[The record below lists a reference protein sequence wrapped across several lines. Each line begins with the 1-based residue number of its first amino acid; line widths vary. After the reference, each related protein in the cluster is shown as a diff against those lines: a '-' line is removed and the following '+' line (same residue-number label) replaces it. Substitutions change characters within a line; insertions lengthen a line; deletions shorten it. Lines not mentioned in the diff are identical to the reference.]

1 MNTYINQLI
10 NYALSHQMIEKDEID
25 YSVNLL
31 LDLFQLNDFTRV
43 EVQDN
48 NIYDILDHMLDYAV
62 ENKIIENNITAKDI
76 FDTKIMNCIMPRP
89 HTVVQKFNHLYQNK
103 PIEAT
108 NYFYQLSINSN
119 YIRKSRTDKNIKF
132 NHYYKYGDIQI
143 TINLSKPEKDPKEI
157 AKAKLSKTTDYPKCQ
172 LCKENVGFAGDYN
185 HAPRQTHRIIPI
197 SLNHQQYYLQYSP
210 YVYYN
215 EHCIVFNEKHI
226 PMRIDHQTFVNLLN
240 FIDLFPHYM
249 LGSNADLPIVG
260 GSILT
265 HDHYQGGRHHFPIE
279 DAKVIQEYM
288 IDDVQ
293 VQMLYWPLS
302 TLRLICDDKDKI
314 IALSD
319 KILQQWINYTD
330 ENNDISAYTNE
341 RHNTITP
348 IARMKDNM
356 YQMDLVLRNNRTSDE
371 HPLGIFHPHSVHHHI
386 KKENIGLIEV
396 MGLAILPARLKNE
409 LEDLKL
415 CLLDKQNID
424 NDPALDKH
432 KEWYDYLRTLEY
444 SDNTIDEFMEMEL
457 TKKFVQVLE
466 DAGVYKMNEK
476 GIAGFKRFVGGLQ

>member
-10 NYALSHQMIEKDEID
+10 NYAMSYQMIENDEID
-25 YSVNLL
+25 YSINLL
-31 LDLFQLNDFTRV
+31 LDLFQLNDFIRIEV
-43 EVQDN
+43 ENDS
-48 NIYDILDHMLDYAV
+48 IYHILDHMLDYAV

-89 HTVVQKFNHLYQNK
+89 HTVIQTFHQLYKNN
-103 PIEAT
+103 PIDAT

-119 YIRKSRTDKNIKF
+119 YIRKSRTDKNIQF

-157 AKAKLSKTTDYPKCQ
+157 AKAKLMQTTDYPKCQ
-172 LCKENVGFAGDYN
+172 LCKENVGFVGDYN

-260 GSILT
+260 GSILS

-293 VQMLYWPLS
+293 VQILYWPLS
-302 TLRLICDDKDKI
+302 TLRLMSHDKDKI
-314 IALSD
+314 IQLSD
-319 KILQQWINYTD
+319 KILQQWINYND
-330 ENNDISAYTNE
+330 EDNDIIAYTNE

-348 IARMKDNM
+348 IARKKDNK

-371 HPLGIFHPHSVHHHI
+371 HPLGIFHPHSAHHHI

-409 LEDLKL
+409 LEELKL
-415 CLLDKQNID
+415 CLLDKQNI
-424 NDPALDKH
+424 NDYPSLDKH
-432 KEWYDYLRTLEY
+432 KEWYDYLRTLKYDE
-444 SDNTIDEFMEMEL
+444 NNLDEFIEIEI

-476 GIAGFKRFVGGLQ
+476 GIQGFMRFVGGLQ

>member
-10 NYALSHQMIEKDEID
+10 NYALSHQMIEDDEID

-31 LDLFQLNDFTRV
+31 LDLLQLNDFIRE
-43 EVQDN
+43 EVQDD

-62 ENKIIENNITAKDI
+62 ENKIIENNITTKDI

-89 HTVVQKFNHLYQNK
+89 HSIIQKFNELYRNN
-103 PIEAT
+103 PINAT

-119 YIRKSRTDKNIKF
+119 YIRKSRTDKNIQF
-132 NHYYKYGDIQI
+132 THYYKYGDIQI

-157 AKAKLSKTTDYPKCQ
+157 AKAKLIKTSDYPKCQ

-226 PMRIDHQTFVNLLN
+226 PMRIDYQTFVNLLN

-279 DAKVIQEYM
+279 DAKIIQEYT

-293 VQMLYWPLS
+293 VQILYWPLS
-302 TLRLICDDKDKI
+302 TLRLISNDKDKI
-314 IALSD
+314 TQLSD
-319 KILQQWINYTD
+319 KILKRWINYND
-330 ENNDISAYTNE
+330 EENDIIAYTKE

-348 IARMKDNM
+348 IARKKNNM
-356 YQMDLVLRNNRTSDE
+356 YQMDLVLRNNRTSEE
-371 HPLGIFHPHSVHHHI
+371 HSLGIFHPHSKHHHI

-409 LEDLKL
+409 LEELKL
-415 CLLDKQNID
+415 CLLGKQNI
-424 NDPALDKH
+424 NDDSSLDKH
-432 KEWYDYLRTLEY
+432 KEWYNYLKTLEY
-444 SDNTIDEFMEMEL
+444 SEDTIDDFIEMEL

-476 GIAGFKRFVGGLQ
+476 GIKGFKRFVGGLQ